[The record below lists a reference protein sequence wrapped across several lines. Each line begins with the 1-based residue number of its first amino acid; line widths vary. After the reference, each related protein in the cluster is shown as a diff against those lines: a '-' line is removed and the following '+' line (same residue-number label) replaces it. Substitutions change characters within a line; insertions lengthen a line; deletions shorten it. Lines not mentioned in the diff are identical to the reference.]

1 MIPVSIDSGLVHLW
15 AHPIIR
21 GLSQHDCY
29 YLTRPEP
36 AKCTTKREE
45 FGPESITDIGKSY
58 LNFPLYVPLKPL
70 PGALSWHL
78 GAIAPQLPTRS

>member
-1 MIPVSIDSGLVHLW
+1 MIPASIDSGLVHLW
-15 AHPIIR
+15 AHPVIR

-29 YLTRPEP
+29 NLTRPEP

-58 LNFPLYVPLKPL
+58 LNFPLYV
-70 PGALSWHL
+70 H
-78 GAIAPQLPTRS
+78 